1 MGRIDGVA
9 RAVGQVDTGVEAH
22 RSINRVHAVTKV
34 ARNVASGDPSPA
46 SGRDLTGVDHS
57 ADDRLLPRN
66 HPRLVVL
73 FGRFTLFDQHG
84 TLRFKLRLIFQLLL
98 ELIALEDVTPIDDE
112 SIDVE
117 GQDALEKVIRKGS
130 RFDFSEYGIPVGA
143 VLQHAQSPEITCLV
157 EDDQTVNYRGESM
170 SLSRAAGQANLD
182 RGGRSTSFAGPR
194 FWVYEGETLSSRR
207 ERLEEDQ

>member
-1 MGRIDGVA
+1 MPGYIKIGRTETSVA
-9 RAVGQVDTGVEAH
+9 QRMAELDKTSVPLPFQCFYAARVGDFAKVERALHTAFGDA
-22 RSINRVHAVTKV
+22 RV
-34 ARNVASGDPSPA
+34 RPS
-46 SGRDLTGVDHS
+46 RE
-57 ADDRLLPRN
+57 
-66 HPRLVVL
+66 
-73 FGRFTLFDQHG
+73 F
-84 TLRFKLRLIFQLLL
+84 FKLDPYRAKVLL

-117 GQDALEKVIRKGS
+117 GQDALEKVIRKGA

-143 VLQHAQSPEITCLV
+143 VLHHAQSTEITCLA

-207 ERLEEDQ
+207 ERFEEDQ

>member
-1 MGRIDGVA
+1 MPGYIKIGRTETSVA
-9 RAVGQVDTGVEAH
+9 QRMAELDKTSVPLPFQCFYAARVDDFAKVERALHTAFGDA
-22 RSINRVHAVTKV
+22 RV
-34 ARNVASGDPSPA
+34 RPS
-46 SGRDLTGVDHS
+46 RE
-57 ADDRLLPRN
+57 
-66 HPRLVVL
+66 
-73 FGRFTLFDQHG
+73 F
-84 TLRFKLRLIFQLLL
+84 FKLDPYRAKVLL

-143 VLQHAQSPEITCLV
+143 VLHHAQSPEITCLV

>member
-1 MGRIDGVA
+1 MPGYIKIGRTETSVA
-9 RAVGQVDTGVEAH
+9 QRMAELDKTSVPLPFQCFYAARVDDFAKVERALHTAFGDA
-22 RSINRVHAVTKV
+22 RV
-34 ARNVASGDPSPA
+34 RPS
-46 SGRDLTGVDHS
+46 RE
-57 ADDRLLPRN
+57 
-66 HPRLVVL
+66 
-73 FGRFTLFDQHG
+73 F
-84 TLRFKLRLIFQLLL
+84 FKLDPYRAKVLL

>member
-1 MGRIDGVA
+1 MPGYIKIGRTETSVA
-9 RAVGQVDTGVEAH
+9 QRMAELDKTSVPLPFQCFYAARVDDFAKVERALHTAFGDA
-22 RSINRVHAVTKV
+22 RV
-34 ARNVASGDPSPA
+34 RPS
-46 SGRDLTGVDHS
+46 RE
-57 ADDRLLPRN
+57 
-66 HPRLVVL
+66 
-73 FGRFTLFDQHG
+73 F
-84 TLRFKLRLIFQLLL
+84 FKLDPYRAKVVL
-98 ELIALEDVTPIDDE
+98 ELIALDDVTPIDDE

-207 ERLEEDQ
+207 ERLEEEQ

>member
-1 MGRIDGVA
+1 MPGYIKIGRTETSVA
-9 RAVGQVDTGVEAH
+9 QRMAELDKTSVPLPFQCFYAARVGDFAKVERALHTAFGDA
-22 RSINRVHAVTKV
+22 RV
-34 ARNVASGDPSPA
+34 RPS
-46 SGRDLTGVDHS
+46 RE
-57 ADDRLLPRN
+57 
-66 HPRLVVL
+66 
-73 FGRFTLFDQHG
+73 F
-84 TLRFKLRLIFQLLL
+84 FKLDPYRAKVLL

-143 VLQHAQSPEITCLV
+143 VLRHAQSPEITCLV

>member
-1 MGRIDGVA
+1 MPGYIKIGRTETSVA
-9 RAVGQVDTGVEAH
+9 QRMAELDKTSVPLPFQCFYAARVDDFAKVERALHTAFGDA
-22 RSINRVHAVTKV
+22 RV
-34 ARNVASGDPSPA
+34 RPS
-46 SGRDLTGVDHS
+46 RE
-57 ADDRLLPRN
+57 
-66 HPRLVVL
+66 
-73 FGRFTLFDQHG
+73 F
-84 TLRFKLRLIFQLLL
+84 FKLDPYRAKVVL

-130 RFDFSEYGIPVGA
+130 RFDFSEYGISVGA